1 MSTWLGKIQFG
12 LVSLDVSLER
22 AVLDR
27 SLNFN
32 QFDKNTK
39 QRISRKVTNQDGDEV
54 FSDDI
59 IRGFTSEDEGKVVL
73 FTDDEFKTLKGNLE
87 HSIEILSFIPSA
99 QLPGSTSLGTKYYVL
114 PRGSGKSKNKAYRLL
129 VSAMHSSNVFAV
141 VRYVL
146 RSKQYTGLCKVE
158 GTKGFEYLTISA
170 LPYADEVVDVKS
182 LSAMSDYFQEEGSNV
197 VDAKSMKQAKSLIS
211 SMTEMKFIHEQY
223 RDEFRDKVL
232 AEVDRKLTTKSR
244 KDKSN
249 VVPITRNKNRRKAG

>member
-39 QRISRKVTNQDGDEV
+39 QKISRKTVNQDGDEV
-54 FSDDI
+54 PLDDV
-59 IRGFTSEDEGKVVL
+59 IRGFTHDDKVVL
-73 FTDDEFKTLKGNLE
+73 FTDEEFKGLKGNLE
-87 HSIEILSFIPSA
+87 HSIEILSFIPNA
-99 QLPGSTSLGTKYYVL
+99 QLPPHTSLGNKYYVL
-114 PRGSGKSKNKAYRLL
+114 PRGSGKLKNKSYKLL
-129 VSAMHSSNVFAV
+129 VTAMYSGNVFAI

-146 RSKQYTGLCKVE
+146 RSKSYVGICRVE
-158 GTKGFEYLTISA
+158 GSKGFEYLTISA

-182 LSAMSDYFQEEGSNV
+182 LSAMSDYFQEDIDLEDKMV
-197 VDAKSMKQAKSLIS
+197 KQASALIT
-211 SMTEMKFIHEQY
+211 SMTEKKFVHEQY

-232 AEVDRKLTTKSR
+232 TEVERKLTTKSR
-244 KDKSN
+244 KEKSN
-249 VVPITRNKNRRKAG
+249 VVSITRNRKKAG